1 MSCIWSYADG
11 GGNTQRDSDMR
22 SPINDFDFFIGSW
35 KVSHRRLKQRLAG
48 CQDWEAFGGESSVQ
62 KILGG
67 YGNIDDNILE
77 LPGAGYRAVSLRSV
91 DPHTGCWSIWWLDG
105 RYPGRLDTP
114 VVGRFEQGSGTFLA
128 TDVLEGKPI
137 RVRFLWTRTDTNTP
151 RWELAFSADN
161 GESWETNWFMDFN
174 RSA

>member
-1 MSCIWSYADG
+1 
-11 GGNTQRDSDMR
+11 MR

-35 KVSHRRLKQRLAG
+35 TVSHRRLKQRLAG
-48 CQDWEAFGGESSVQ
+48 CQDWETFAGESSVQ

-77 LPGAGYRAVSLRSV
+77 LPGGGYRAISLRSL
-91 DPHTGCWSIWWLDG
+91 DATTGCWSIWWLDG

-114 VVGRFEQGSGTFLA
+114 VVGRFEKGIGTFLA
-128 TDVLEGKPI
+128 ADVLEGKPI
-137 RVRFLWTRTDTNTP
+137 RVRFLWTRTDTDTP
-151 RWELAFSADN
+151 RWEQAFSADD
-161 GESWETNWFMDFN
+161 GESWETNWFMDFK